1 MYTGEGVRR
10 VDGCMGQ
17 MRQRIE
23 KSVVNRHTPRSAPK
37 FVSGSPP
44 KVALCSA
51 SARELV
57 AVDGFS
63 RCSLPGL

>member
-1 MYTGEGVRR
+1 MNAGEGVPRI
-10 VDGCMGQ
+10 DGCMGQ
-17 MRQRIE
+17 MRQQIE

-51 SARELV
+51 SPRELV
-57 AVDGFS
+57 LS
-63 RCSLPGL
+63 MENWL